1 MSQIPEELKY
11 TKTHEWVRRESD
23 NTVTVGITDH
33 AQNLLGDM
41 VYVETPEVGTNL
53 GEGDDCAVVES
64 VKAASDVYC
73 PIAGEVVEVNT
84 ALADTPEM
92 INKDPY
98 GDGWLFKI
106 QPEDVEHLEELLDAE
121 AYGELAASEEH

>member
-11 TKTHEWVRRESD
+11 TKTHEWVRREGD

-73 PIAGEVVEVNT
+73 PIAGEVIEVNE
-84 ALADTPEM
+84 ALADAPEM

-98 GDGWLFKI
+98 GDGWLFKLR
-106 QPEDVEHLEELLDAE
+106 PEDVEHLEELLDAE